1 MITPNRLTLFRIALA
16 ISCPILLIRFRTPT
30 ADIGV
35 ILLFILAC
43 LTDWWDGHLA
53 RQKALV
59 TSIGKIL
66 DPIADKLLILG
77 LLVSFVQLGLYSVEW
92 ILTILIREVV
102 VTIVRLVK
110 LGKRMVISAEWA
122 GKLKV
127 GFQIGSISATLLYL
141 SFMDSGF
148 FSNSSK
154 FIAMF
159 QALHYLGI
167 ILANVFTIG
176 SGISFF
182 KHLDEHA

>member
-1 MITPNRLTLFRIALA
+1 MITPNRLTLFRIVLA
-16 ISCPILLIRFRTPT
+16 ISCPILLIRFRTLT

-35 ILLFILAC
+35 ILLFILAGI
-43 LTDWWDGHLA
+43 TDWWDGHLA
-53 RQKALV
+53 RRKALV
-59 TSIGKIL
+59 TLTGKIL
-66 DPIADKLLILG
+66 DPIADKFLILG
-77 LLVSFVQLGLYSVEW
+77 LLISFVCLGLYSIEW
-92 ILTILIREVV
+92 ILAILIREVV
-102 VTIVRLVK
+102 VTFVRLVRLSK
-110 LGKRMVISAEWA
+110 GTVISAEWA

-127 GFQIGSISATLLYL
+127 GFQIGSISASLLYL

-148 FSNSSK
+148 FSNTSK
-154 FIAMF
+154 FITMI